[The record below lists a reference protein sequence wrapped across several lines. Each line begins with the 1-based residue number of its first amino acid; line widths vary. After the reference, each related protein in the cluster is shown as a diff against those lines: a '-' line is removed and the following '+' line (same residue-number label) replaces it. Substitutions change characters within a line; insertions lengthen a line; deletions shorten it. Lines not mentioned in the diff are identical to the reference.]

1 MPRFQITPWRHHAE
15 LLALRDRLY
24 HAGPE
29 HRQNAVLLISAWK
42 RRAPLPHALD
52 STAQLVDATLHDD
65 PQRASVLAIRNAYC
79 AAFNRFVTGFC
90 DTVQNSFKKM
100 SMYDMAAELDMP
112 TSFVE
117 LRHEATHED
126 LPSLRRLQMATEQAL
141 QWLWHHYWSKL
152 DASPPSPPED
162 RDHATSPE
170 IRAALHRI
178 LRSFVGGRREEI
190 KRDGPKSGVES
201 RSSGRASEQIVALG
215 AAKRPEMLRDEVISL
230 LLAGRMI
237 VPSDARVGGSLDGA
251 HLIWDSLLCR
261 LSSELQYVETLVEHM
276 FRYMLQPSKAD
287 AKSDA
292 FKAAMYNWILH
303 VLTSEAWSSSCSGD
317 VRQHLWSTT
326 MTACMTQPSYWS
338 KKLAKELL
346 LEGDDDF
353 QDEWLPILEAS
364 LPEAQS
370 DSEGNPSEPPC
381 KPEAVPESQSDEE
394 MRDVINSAAFS
405 AHPSAD
411 AKIQPRRG
419 GWRKWEG
426 EWRSTPIGLVPT

>member
-15 LLALRDRLY
+15 LLALRARLY

-29 HRQNAVLLISAWK
+29 ERQNAVFLISAWK

-112 TSFVE
+112 SSFVE

-141 QWLWHHYWSKL
+141 QWLWHHYWAKL
-152 DASPPSPPED
+152 DASLPAPPPEN
-162 RDHATSPE
+162 RDQVAGPE
-170 IRAALHRI
+170 TRASLHRI
-178 LRSFVGGRREEI
+178 LRSFVSGRREEI
-190 KRDGPKSGVES
+190 KRDGPKSGVEA
-201 RSSGRASEQIVALG
+201 RSSGRAIEQIVALG
-215 AAKRPEMLRDEVISL
+215 AAKRPGLLRDEVISL

-237 VPSDARVGGSLDGA
+237 VPSDARVGDSLDGA

-261 LSSELQYVETLVEHM
+261 LNSDLQYVETLVEHM

-287 AKSDA
+287 VKSDA

-303 VLTSEAWSSSCSGD
+303 VLTSEAWSSSCSYD
-317 VRQHLWSTT
+317 VRQRLWATT

-370 DSEGNPSEPPC
+370 ESEGMSSEPPG
-381 KPEAVPESQSDEE
+381 KNEAVPESQSDEE
-394 MRDVINSAAFS
+394 MRDAIADSPG
-405 AHPSAD
+405 HPFAD
-411 AKIQPRRG
+411 AKVQPRPG

>member
-29 HRQNAVLLISAWK
+29 HRQNAVFL
-42 RRAPLPHALD
+42 
-52 STAQLVDATLHDD
+52 LVDATLHDD

-152 DASPPSPPED
+152 DASPPPPPED
-162 RDHATSPE
+162 RDHATGPE

-261 LSSELQYVETLVEHM
+261 LNSELQYVETLVEHM

-381 KPEAVPESQSDEE
+381 NPEAVPESQSDEE
-394 MRDVINSAAFS
+394 MRDVINSTAFS